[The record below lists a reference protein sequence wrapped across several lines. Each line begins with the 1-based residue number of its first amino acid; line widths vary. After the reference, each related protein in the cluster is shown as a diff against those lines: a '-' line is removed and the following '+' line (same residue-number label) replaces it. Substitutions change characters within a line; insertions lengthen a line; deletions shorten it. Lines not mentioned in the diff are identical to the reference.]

1 VQQNNTPLAHLLRD
15 KIMPTL
21 WLFHM
26 LVKKEEDSENL
37 QNPSLKAGKEEK
49 KKEKNSSS

>member
-1 VQQNNTPLAHLLRD
+1 
-15 KIMPTL
+15 
-21 WLFHM
+21 M

>member
-1 VQQNNTPLAHLLRD
+1 
-15 KIMPTL
+15 MPTL

-49 KKEKNSSS
+49 KKENNSSS

>member
-1 VQQNNTPLAHLLRD
+1 
-15 KIMPTL
+15 MPTL

-49 KKEKNSSS
+49 KKRKELLQLIYAKSFSE